1 MALDKKDLAI
11 IGAIDRVGAKASA
24 GQLGEVL
31 GIPSRT
37 VRYRLSRLKKK
48 GLLYPPRALL
58 HERKLGLG
66 ESTVCMKVTKLGA
79 IHLPDIIETLPSFYW
94 MTESYGAYDGFMV
107 HGVYPL
113 DSVDSIPSVMSTL
126 EREGLVKDYHI
137 FDVVD
142 YEHKHPNYEHLT
154 TDIRWDWDWR
164 SWYRTIKRNLNRK
177 FKFTIKMDENP
188 QVIEFDSTDLALLKY
203 LINNGESTQRQLAE
217 ALSMSETRAIKRL
230 QRLETTGVIK
240 GYKSTL
246 IPTSNQFSHSLFLE
260 LDEPAERF
268 LSSLYEL
275 PFPLLIMMESRTRFC
290 IQFGLSAS
298 DFAGFLRGIDLLRP
312 HMSYYFFQTMHNPR
326 RTGSPHPLELYNDK
340 SGSWEM
346 SEDSL
351 GTIHNQLESR

>member
-24 GQLGEVL
+24 EQLGEEL

-37 VRYRLSRLKKK
+37 VRYRLSRLRKK
-48 GLLYPPRALL
+48 GLLDPPRALI
-58 HERKLGLG
+58 HERKIGLG
-66 ESTVCMKVTKLGA
+66 ESTICMKVTRLGA
-79 IHLPDIIETLPSFYW
+79 MHLPDIIDTLPSFYW

-126 EREGLVKDYHI
+126 EREGLVQAYHI

-164 SWYRTIKRNLNRK
+164 SWYKTIKRNLRRES
-177 FKFTIKMDENP
+177 KFTIKMDENP

-203 LINNGESTQRQLAE
+203 LINNGESKQRQLAE
-217 ALSMSETRAIKRL
+217 ALSMSETRAIRRL
-230 QRLETTGVIK
+230 QRLETFGVIK

-260 LDEPAERF
+260 LEEPVERF

-275 PFPLLIMMESRTRFC
+275 PFPLLFMMESRTRFC
-290 IQFGLSAS
+290 IQFRLSAS
-298 DFAGFLRGIDLLRP
+298 DFTGFLMGIDLLRP
-312 HMSYYFFQTMHNPR
+312 YMISCFFQTMHHPR
-326 RTGSPHPLELYNDK
+326 RTSSPHPLELYNDE
-340 SGSWEM
+340 SERWEI
-346 SEDSL
+346 SENSL
-351 GTIHNQLESR
+351 GAIYNKPESR